1 MSRATRFL
9 DACRRRPVDCTPV
22 WFMRQAGRYQAS
34 YRALKEKHSFL
45 ELCRTPELATRV
57 TMSPV
62 EQFDVDAAILF
73 SDILIVVEAMGAP
86 ISFPV
91 EGPVLEHTVRTASDI
106 DALTVADPER
116 SLPYVLEAIGQ
127 IRRALDGRVPLL
139 GFAGAPLTLASYL
152 VEGGNSKSYTAL
164 RQLLFGEPALA
175 DRLLSKLAASVSA
188 LLLAQVAAG
197 CQAVQIFDSWGGL
210 LAPDDYRRFCLP
222 HLQQI
227 VEDLRPTGVPV
238 IVFGTGM
245 GSLLEQLGET
255 GADVVGIDWRV
266 SLTEAR
272 QRLGADVALQGN
284 LDPGCM
290 FMPEEE
296 LRRRVGQVVADAGDA
311 PGYIF
316 NLGHGLLP
324 PTPEQNVALVIE
336 EVHRL
341 TRRLTSHAGDHA

>member
-1 MSRATRFL
+1 MTRATRFI
-9 DACRRRPVDCTPV
+9 DACYRRPVDRTPV

-34 YRALKEKHSFL
+34 YRALKANHSFL

-57 TMSPV
+57 TMAPV

-91 EGPVLEHTVRTASDI
+91 EGPVLERPVRTAADI
-106 DALTVADPER
+106 DALTIAEPER
-116 SLPYVLEAIGQ
+116 SLPYVLEAVGQ
-127 IRRALDGRVPLL
+127 IRRTLDGRVPLI

-152 VEGGNSKSYTAL
+152 VEGGNSKSYPAL
-164 RQLLFGEPALA
+164 RQLLFGEPAQA
-175 DRLLSKLAASVSA
+175 ERLLSKLARSITA
-188 LLLAQVAAG
+188 LLRAQVEAG

-210 LAPDDYRRFCLP
+210 LGPEDYRRFCLP

-227 VEDLRPTGVPV
+227 MEELRPLGVPR

-245 GSLLEQLGET
+245 GSLYEQLGET
-255 GADVVGIDWRV
+255 GAEVVGIDWRT

-272 QRLGADVALQGN
+272 RRLGPDVALQGN
-284 LDPGCM
+284 LDPGHM
-290 FMPEEE
+290 FMPAED
-296 LRRRVGQVVADAGDA
+296 LRRRVGEVLADAGDG
-311 PGYIF
+311 PGHIF

-324 PTPEQNVALVIE
+324 PTPEENVALVID

-341 TRRLTSHAGDHA
+341 TAAGADA

>member
-9 DACRRRPVDCTPV
+9 DACQRKPVDCTPV

-45 ELCRTPELATRV
+45 ELCRTPELATQV
-57 TMSPV
+57 TLSPV
-62 EQFDVDAAILF
+62 EQFEVDAAILF

-91 EGPVLEHTVRTASDI
+91 EGPVLEHTVRTAADI
-106 DALTVADPER
+106 DALTVAEPTR
-116 SLPYVLEAIGQ
+116 SLPYVIEAIGQ
-127 IRRALDGRVPLL
+127 IRRELDGRVPLL

-175 DRLLSKLAASVSA
+175 ERLLSKLARSVSA
-188 LLLAQVAAG
+188 LLLAQVEAG
-197 CQAVQIFDSWGGL
+197 CQAVQLFDSWGGL
-210 LAPDDYRRFCLP
+210 LAPDDYRRLCLP

-245 GSLLEQLGET
+245 GALLEQLGET
-255 GADVVGIDWRV
+255 GASVVGIDWRT

-272 QRLGADVALQGN
+272 RRLGDDVVLQGN

-290 FMPEEE
+290 FMPPDE
-296 LRRRVGQVVADAGDA
+296 LRRRVGQVLADAGDG
-311 PGYIF
+311 PGHIF

-324 PTPEQNVALVIE
+324 PTPEENVALVIE

-341 TRRLTSHAGDHA
+341 TRSDGSEA